1 MNSIADSAAAR
12 RTIFFCVLAAVCEGI
27 DLQAAGVAAGGIKAQ
42 FHPTENQLGTFFS
55 ASTFTLFF
63 GALIGGRLADSI
75 GRKTV
80 LVGSIALFG
89 LFSLL
94 TPLAWDL
101 PSLIGARLLTG
112 LGLGGALPILI
123 ALVAESSRERRRHAN
138 VALAYS
144 GNPMGGALIS
154 LVLLLVASAHWRLIF
169 VVGGILPLA
178 LAPVMAFAVRESASF
193 QSAESLSASSPR
205 RGSFAAI
212 FGAGRA
218 LPTILLWVSF
228 FLGLLT
234 LNVFLSW
241 LPILLVGNGLT
252 GAQSAL
258 AQIGFNL
265 GGAMAA
271 ILIGACLEGRLR
283 NLSLLITFL
292 ALPLV
297 LVALAHAPAQLTI
310 ILALVFLMGCAVLA
324 AQAFLYSMA
333 PAVYPTSIRG
343 VGVGAAVAIG
353 RTGSIAGPK
362 LGGYLKSAGHGYSQL
377 LMDLLP
383 IVIVA
388 SVCALA
394 LAWYTRRARAGIS

>member
-1 MNSIADSAAAR
+1 MNVISDSAAR

-27 DLQAAGVAAGGIKAQ
+27 DLQAAGIAAGGIRAE

-55 ASTFTLFF
+55 AGTFSLFF

-80 LVGSIALFG
+80 LVFSIALFG
-89 LFSLL
+89 VFSLL
-94 TPLAWDL
+94 TALAWDL

-123 ALVAESSRERRRHAN
+123 ALVAESSREKRRHAN

-144 GNPMGGALIS
+144 GNPMGGAIIS
-154 LVLLLVASAHWRLIF
+154 LLLLLVANAHWRLIF
-169 VVGGILPLA
+169 VVGGVLPLL
-178 LAPVMAFAVRESASF
+178 LAPIMAFAIRESDSF
-193 QSAESLSASSPR
+193 NSAEPLGASATK

-212 FGAGRA
+212 FAAGRA
-218 LPTILLWVSF
+218 LPTMLLWVSF

-234 LNVFLSW
+234 LNLFLSW
-241 LPILLVGNGLT
+241 LPTLLVGNGLT
-252 GAQSAL
+252 GSQSAL
-258 AQIGFNL
+258 AQIGFNV

-271 ILIGACLEGRLR
+271 ILIGIFLEGALR
-283 NLSLLITFL
+283 ELSLLVTFV
-292 ALPLV
+292 ALPLL
-297 LVALAHAPAQLTI
+297 LVALAHTSPQLTQV
-310 ILALVFLMGCAVLA
+310 LTLVFLLGCAVLA

-333 PAVYPTSIRG
+333 PAVYPTGIRG

-353 RTGSIAGPK
+353 RTGSIVGPK
-362 LGGYLKSAGHGYSQL
+362 LGGYLKSAGHAYSQL

-388 SVCALA
+388 SVCALV
-394 LAWYTRRARAGIS
+394 LAWYTRKRATRAA